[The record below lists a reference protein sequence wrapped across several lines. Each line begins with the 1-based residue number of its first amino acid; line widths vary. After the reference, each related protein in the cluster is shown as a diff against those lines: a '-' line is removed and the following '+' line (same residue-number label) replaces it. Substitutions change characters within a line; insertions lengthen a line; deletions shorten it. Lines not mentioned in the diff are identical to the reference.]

1 MTYLDTLR
9 ALAAE
14 KNAEL
19 VRLEAELAAGRAYLR
34 LLEDRIEAAEQRS
47 TEIECS
53 DPVIVIRRLI
63 REAGR
68 PLYIDDILRGLDRPL
83 NREGREEIRH
93 LLLSWVRREEIFT
106 RPRPGVF
113 GLVELEASFLRCHP
127 EGP

>member
-1 MTYLDTLR
+1 MTYLDTVR

-14 KNAEL
+14 KQAEL

-34 LLEDRIEAAEQRS
+34 FLVDRIDAAEQQRAD
-47 TEIECS
+47 EPECT

-63 REAGR
+63 RQAGQ

-83 NREGREEIRH
+83 NRDGREEIRN

-113 GLVELEASFLRCHP
+113 GLVELEADFR
-127 EGP
+127 

>member
-14 KNAEL
+14 KQAEL

-34 LLEDRIEAAEQRS
+34 FLEERIEAAEQRS
-47 TEIECS
+47 GDEPES
-53 DPVIVIRRLI
+53 NDPVIVIRRLI

-68 PLYIDDILRGLDRPL
+68 PLYIDDILGGLDRPL
-83 NREGREEIRH
+83 NRDGREEIRQ

-113 GLVELEASFLRCHP
+113 GLVELEGDSR
-127 EGP
+127 

>member
-1 MTYLDTLR
+1 VTYRDTLR

-14 KNAEL
+14 KQAEL

-34 LLEDRIEAAEQRS
+34 FLTERIEAAEKRCGDG
-47 TEIECS
+47 EPECT

-63 REAGR
+63 REAGQ

-83 NREGREEIRH
+83 NRDGREEIRQ

-113 GLVELEASFLRCHP
+113 GLVELEGNVR
-127 EGP
+127 

>member
-14 KNAEL
+14 KQAEL

-34 LLEDRIEAAEQRS
+34 FLRERIEAAEQRCGDEPDC
-47 TEIECS
+47 T

-63 REAGR
+63 LEAGQ

-83 NREGREEIRH
+83 NRDGREEIRQ

-113 GLVELEASFLRCHP
+113 GLVELEGDFR
-127 EGP
+127 

>member
-1 MTYLDTLR
+1 MTYLGTLR

-14 KNAEL
+14 KQAEL
-19 VRLEAELAAGRAYLR
+19 VRLEAELAAGRAYLHF
-34 LLEDRIEAAEQRS
+34 LDERIEAAEQRCG
-47 TEIECS
+47 EEPECT

-63 REAGR
+63 REAGQ

-83 NREGREEIRH
+83 NRDGREEIRQ

-113 GLVELEASFLRCHP
+113 GLVELDGDFR
-127 EGP
+127 

>member
-9 ALAAE
+9 TVAAE
-14 KNAEL
+14 KQTEL

-34 LLEDRIEAAEQRS
+34 FINDRIELAEQRGGN
-47 TEIECS
+47 EPECS

-106 RPRPGVF
+106 RPRPGIF
-113 GLVELEASFLRCHP
+113 GLVELEGDFR
-127 EGP
+127 

>member
-14 KNAEL
+14 KQSEL
-19 VRLEAELAAGRAYLR
+19 VRLEAELTAGRAYLR
-34 LLEDRIEAAEQRS
+34 FLEDRIEAAEERS
-47 TEIECS
+47 GDEPECN

-63 REAGR
+63 REAGQ

-83 NREGREEIRH
+83 NRDGREEIRQ
-93 LLLSWVRREEIFT
+93 LLLSWVRRQEIFT

-113 GLVELEASFLRCHP
+113 GLLELERGDSR
-127 EGP
+127 

>member
-14 KNAEL
+14 KRAEL

-34 LLEDRIEAAEQRS
+34 FLDERVEAADKRCAGEP
-47 TEIECS
+47 ECI

-63 REAGR
+63 REAGQ

-83 NREGREEIRH
+83 NREGREEIRQ

-106 RPRPGVF
+106 GPRPEVF
-113 GLVELEASFLRCHP
+113 GLVELEGDFR
-127 EGP
+127 